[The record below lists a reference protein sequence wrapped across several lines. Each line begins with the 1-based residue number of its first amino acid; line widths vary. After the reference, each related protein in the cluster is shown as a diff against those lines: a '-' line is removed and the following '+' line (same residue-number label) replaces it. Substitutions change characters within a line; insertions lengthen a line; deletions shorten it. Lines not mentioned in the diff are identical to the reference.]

1 MTSPKE
7 VIPVANRALIEHI
20 LEQHRFAV
28 TGVSR
33 DPEKYG
39 YKVYKALKAAGYNV
53 YAVNPNAD
61 SIDGDPCYPSLDNI
75 PGAIDCLVTV
85 TQPEITEE
93 TIRLAGHL
101 RVPYLWMQPG
111 SESMSAFNLARANS
125 MQIISGGPC
134 IMVAVAARRRREL
147 QMA

>member
-1 MTSPKE
+1 VNSVP
-7 VIPVANRALIEHI
+7 NRAQIELI
-20 LEQHRFAV
+20 LEQRRFAV

-33 DPEKYG
+33 NPEKYG
-39 YKVYKALKAAGYNV
+39 YKVYKALKAAGYTV
-53 YAVNPNAD
+53 FAVNPNAET
-61 SIDGDPCYPSLDNI
+61 IDGDPCYPSLDNI

-85 TQPEITEE
+85 TPPQITEE

-101 RVPYLWMQPG
+101 GVMFLWMQPG
-111 SESMSAFNLARANS
+111 SESTAAFNLARANS

-134 IMVAVAARRRREL
+134 IMVAVATRRRREL